1 MAATGPALGAGMR
14 SWSEVRRQATAALAS
29 THAARPRLRGEPA
42 KPFLFAR
49 SDPKLTYE
57 RWAILAR
64 SAREWS
70 SSEEITF
77 VYAHKTMKSDDL
89 PQEGPGHDNFLLGRP
104 DIVPIQGHG
113 SLLEYESVEPEDG
126 QSPPET
132 DCGLILRG
140 CLSGAQSERLNALIQ
155 KVKPETVV
163 FVAVMKNSDVQS
175 PRPLLI
181 ISKERT
187 LVEAAQFP
195 HENGMP
201 VTLQIPD
208 KSEKW
213 HPRFYMEKGEG
224 MLAGGNVSPESDIHG
239 FPHDSLDGKD
249 THSSEQPSLILPWR
263 TSLTTTQ
270 RKIVDEKCQA
280 IGSKYRLYVA
290 TLNSSSLQKK
300 QFEFGQDYAHAVHLP
315 AKTTDVILKSNGK
328 DWETKMSCRKGNNNS
343 NRWMLVSGWGDFMRG
358 NEVREGGLVDGDML
372 LFELQSMNEKEI
384 TMEVHVVP
392 RENL

>member
-1 MAATGPALGAGMR
+1 
-14 SWSEVRRQATAALAS
+14 
-29 THAARPRLRGEPA
+29 
-42 KPFLFAR
+42 
-49 SDPKLTYE
+49 
-57 RWAILAR
+57 
-64 SAREWS
+64 
-70 SSEEITF
+70 
-77 VYAHKTMKSDDL
+77 
-89 PQEGPGHDNFLLGRP
+89 
-104 DIVPIQGHG
+104 
-113 SLLEYESVEPEDG
+113 
-126 QSPPET
+126 
-132 DCGLILRG
+132 
-140 CLSGAQSERLNALIQ
+140 
-155 KVKPETVV
+155 
-163 FVAVMKNSDVQS
+163 MKNSDVQS

-213 HPRFYMEKGEG
+213 HPRFYMEKREG
-224 MLAGGNVSPESDIHG
+224 MLAGDWLGFVCDNNVQVGDMCIFVPSTGSEGSMFTVHILAKATPPRGVTNILSRHGTKDAMTDLAVNKVEPSHGGNVSPESDIHG

-249 THSSEQPSLILPWR
+249 THPSEQPSFILPWR

-300 QFEFGQDYAHAVHLP
+300 QLEFGQDYAHAVHLP

-343 NRWMLVSGWGDFMRG
+343 NRWILVSGWGDFMRG
-358 NEVREGGLVDGDML
+358 NEVREGGLADGDML
-372 LFELQSMNEKEI
+372 LFELKSMNEKEI